1 MEKRSILPGKG
12 IKITISS
19 KEKGITISPE
29 KLKIR
34 LEGKPIS
41 AEVKEIGLVYLVVDC
56 STSMGEGDKLDQ
68 AKRGILNFAKDALAK
83 GYLTGLIKFES
94 SAMHLCG
101 PQKEISILRSYLEN
115 IYFSGSTNMTKAIYL
130 ATQRLLKRHGFRVM
144 VIATDGMPDNP
155 MTTLDAAQK
164 AKEDG
169 IDIIAIGTDDADQEF
184 LQKLASR
191 TKLGVKVSREQF
203 EKGITSTAKMLPQL
217 GPGKKGR

>member
-1 MEKRSILPGKG
+1 MGEKSILPGKG
-12 IKITISS
+12 IKITIGS

-56 STSMGEGDKLDQ
+56 SGSMGEGNKLNQ
-68 AKRGILNFAKDALAK
+68 AKRGALNFAKDALAK
-83 GYLTGLIKFES
+83 GYLTGLIQFES
-94 SAMHLCG
+94 SATHLCE
-101 PQKEISILRSYLEN
+101 PQREISVLRRYLEN
-115 IYFSGSTNMTKAIYL
+115 ICLGGGTNMTEAIYL
-130 ATQRLLKRHGFRVM
+130 ATQKLLKRVRFRVM
-144 VIATDGMPDNP
+144 VIATDGMPNNT
-155 MTTLDAAQK
+155 MAALDAAQK
-164 AKEDG
+164 AKKDG
-169 IDIIAIGTDDADQEF
+169 IDIIAIGTDDADQKF

-217 GPGKKGR
+217 GPGRKGR